1 MADRKTMPSS
11 ARTLTRLAVIG
22 ALLTTGAAAVTSAA
36 TPASAATVGTISPPL
51 AGGHIG
57 IDGVQV
63 NNQCPNDY
71 PGGCS
76 FWDSNGNI
84 SPSLAGVTAGPNTRL
99 ELYPHATANGAY
111 GNYDPWT
118 AAAGGVHIWV
128 KGSNIGNI
136 ILPSAAS
143 GGVAPRGA
151 VIAHDGVSGGRLH
164 IDAFQYDNLHAT
176 TGGQEAG
183 AFASLDAKGSQY
195 TLGFVWKAQDLV
207 YLTDTVTGV
216 KVFGF
221 LNVGDTLPT
230 IDLDAVCF
238 GLTLCDYQSGSF
250 GSVAGGFHPTAPTR
264 ILDTRVPIGIMN
276 GPLRQGDGR
285 LDEPNN
291 LFREDELVNHELQ
304 VTGTAGIPTAGA
316 SAVVLNVT
324 VSQPS
329 NNGFVSVF
337 PSLPRGLRNPSDGM
351 ALFDDQSSF
360 QDGFPNVSNL
370 NFGAAQDV
378 PNLVV
383 ARIGAGGKIRL
394 SSSAST
400 THIIADV
407 VGWID
412 GGTQGGTGFVG
423 ITPVRLA
430 DTRFN
435 TGMGARLHHG
445 EVRSLTVS
453 PSSAKNEVPRGVSA
467 VVLNVT
473 ADNPSDVGFVTVFP
487 SNTGVPTASNLNTR
501 PGEARAN
508 LVVAPVGADGKVNF
522 YLDANKTG
530 AADLIVD
537 AVGYFTAAG
546 GKVETLNPV
555 RVMDSRFGQGTP
567 AGAFA
572 AGTNRDVQITGNGGV
587 PAGAKAVFVNVTA
600 VNPLATGFLTVYPAG
615 AAKPNASNV
624 NYTIGNTVPN
634 LVMVPLSS
642 LGRITISNNA
652 ATTDVLAD
660 VVAYVH

>member
-1 MADRKTMPSS
+1 MILP

-22 ALLTTGAAAVTSAA
+22 ALLATGAVAITSTA
-36 TPASAATVGTISPPL
+36 TPAAAITVGTISPAL

-57 IDGVQV
+57 IDGTGPAGK
-63 NNQCPNDY
+63 NCGGYND
-71 PGGCS
+71 CS
-76 FWDSNGNI
+76 FWNSSGTI
-84 SPSLAGVTAGPNTRL
+84 SPAINYLSAGPNLRL
-99 ELYPHATANGAY
+99 ELYPHATAGGQF

-128 KGSNIGNI
+128 KGPNVGNI
-136 ILPSAAS
+136 ALPSAAS
-143 GGVAPRGA
+143 GGVNSKGT
-151 VIAHDGVSGGRLH
+151 VIAHDGVTGGRLH
-164 IDAFQYDNLHAT
+164 IDAFQYDNLQAT
-176 TGGQEAG
+176 GGGQEEG
-183 AFASLDAKGSQY
+183 AFASLDAKGSSY
-195 TLGFVWKAQDLV
+195 TLGWVWKAQYLV

-221 LNVGDTLPT
+221 MQVGDTLPT

-238 GLTLCDYQSGSF
+238 GLTLCDYEAGTF
-250 GSVAGGFHPTAPTR
+250 GSVAGGFHPIAPTR
-264 ILDTRVPIGIMN
+264 ILDTRVPIGITN

-285 LDEPNN
+285 LLTEPNN
-291 LFREDELVNHELQ
+291 LFRDDELLNHELQ

-337 PSLPRGLRNPSDGM
+337 PSLPRGLRNPSDG
-351 ALFDDQSSF
+351 ARLFDDQSSF

-383 ARIGAGGKIRL
+383 ARIGAGGKIRF

-412 GGTQGGTGFVG
+412 DGTLGGTGFVG

-435 TGMGARLHHG
+435 VGLGARVHSG
-445 EVRSLTVS
+445 DVRSLTVS

-487 SNTGVPTASNLNTR
+487 SNTSLPTASNLNTR

-522 YLDANKTG
+522 YLNANNTG
-530 AADLIVD
+530 GSADLIVD
-537 AVGYFTAAG
+537 AVGYFTPSG
-546 GKVETLNPV
+546 GKVEAVNPT
-555 RVMDSRFGQGTP
+555 RVMDSRFGQNTP
-567 AGAFA
+567 AAPFA
-572 AGTNRDVQITGNGGV
+572 AGTSRDVQITGNGGV
-587 PAGAKAVFVNVTA
+587 PAGAKAVFINVTA
-600 VNPLATGFLTVYPAG
+600 VNPLSTGFLTVYPTG
-615 AAKPNASNV
+615 ATMPNASNV

-642 LGRITISNNA
+642 LGRITIANSA